1 MEILQKFN
9 ILDYYLMGVVVAIFL
24 IFILD
29 RYFIDMVKID
39 IKEEIPDAEP
49 GENGKWFDQLD
60 YIIMALMS
68 WLSVIGLICDISRYI
83 YLKTKKA

>member
-39 IKEEIPDAEP
+39 IKEEIPDAEV
-49 GENGKWFDQLD
+49 GKNKKELKL
-60 YIIMALMS
+60 YS
-68 WLSVIGLICDISRYI
+68 NSYYSISFSNY
-83 YLKTKKA
+83 YF

>member
-9 ILDYYLMGVVVAIFL
+9 ILDYYLIGVVVAIFL

-39 IKEEIPDAEP
+39 IKEEIPDAEV
-49 GENGKWFDQLD
+49 GENKKELKL
-60 YIIMALMS
+60 YS
-68 WLSVIGLICDISRYI
+68 NSYYSISFSNY
-83 YLKTKKA
+83 YF